1 MVTLV
6 QNSTLPTQEKAST
19 IDQIGE
25 AAVGMTL
32 RDYFIAHAPAEPQ
45 KWFKPKMDFPRPVLP
60 VFTDIKDPVL
70 RDELNR
76 CLNLRRHPVTNEAIE
91 WLDQRATIAAEQDT
105 WDKEHDKRRYT
116 YWPAAWA
123 DEMLNARLA

>member
-6 QNSTLPTQEKAST
+6 QNSTLPTQEKVST

-32 RDYFIAHAPAEPQ
+32 RDYYIAHAPVEPQ
-45 KWFKPKMDFPRPVLP
+45 DWFKPKMDFPRPLIPDWSRVQ
-60 VFTDIKDPVL
+60 DPVL
-70 RDELNR
+70 REELIQ
-76 CLNLRRHPVTNEAIE
+76 CVNLDVDAESAKAIE
-91 WLDQRATIAAEQDT
+91 WLDQRATIAAEQLT
-105 WDKEHDKRRYT
+105 WDDEFSKKRYT
-116 YWPAAWA
+116 QWPAAWA